1 MKWDTLLTDDSQVI
15 KHLLR
20 QPSWKSFPLFSEHE
34 LLPSGF
40 LDCIPMMGC
49 CDFIQ
54 FHTVAHK
61 RKHKHIDKTNTNE
74 FHQFRKT
81 TRTKQEIKKQKQSL
95 ICSKMKQIQKCE
107 AAGGTTGTI
116 HHLGIINICTKRN
129 VRPVCW
135 DISLLNW
142 DKDQHLVPKAS
153 KLACLKIT
161 R

>member
-1 MKWDTLLTDDSQVI
+1 
-15 KHLLR
+15 
-20 QPSWKSFPLFSEHE
+20 
-34 LLPSGF
+34 
-40 LDCIPMMGC
+40 MMGC

-74 FHQFRKT
+74 IHQFRKT
-81 TRTKQEIKKQKQSL
+81 TKQEIKKQSL

-129 VRPVCW
+129 VRPVYVEIFHC
-135 DISLLNW
+135 
-142 DKDQHLVPKAS
+142 
-153 KLACLKIT
+153 
-161 R
+161 